1 MSAGDG
7 PPSSRSVPSSF
18 RVFEFLF
25 LISLFI
31 FPFFFGAVD
40 LWSFSAGAAVL
51 CGAFSIHWFKQGLR
65 EPGFL
70 RSGLDGWIM
79 VYVCFFLLSLR
90 FSKLPY
96 FSWVELFKLGVVLC
110 AYLATR
116 YLCRERLQIYRLSES
131 FVLLGGLLSA
141 IGLLQFVGGLPHYW
155 WSKAS
160 FLSSMYVNHNH
171 FAGLLVLI
179 LPIALGLVLA
189 ERDRSKKIL
198 LIFLTTLMGTAFV
211 FALSRGA
218 CVALG
223 VSLVWMMWALKRR
236 HLVSSAVL
244 PFLLFVVLIVG
255 VVVIFGTESI
265 EQRLANIQAMNE
277 QEELSLRYRWLTWLG
292 TIPMIS
298 RFLWFGS
305 GPGTFG
311 HLFLQFRPEGFS
323 MRPVYA
329 HNDFLH
335 LLAECG
341 IFSFLASAGLVTAF
355 FRMGWDVIRRDES
368 RLRIGV
374 GSGVMAGILG
384 LLVHALFDFNFHI
397 PANWLLSAVAAGLLF
412 SMDEDRFYDSRRLSR
427 ALKALVPLLL
437 AALFAGSF
445 YLGVSNYRFWEA
457 KNLVKAG
464 ERKGAFEAV
473 EKSLRLNPLDAEAYY
488 LRGFI
493 RLSDART
500 GGKEPSDE
508 TVRAV
513 VKDLDEAIR
522 LNPYEPA
529 YDLVKAQALAPRLAK
544 ESPSELVTL
553 FEKTI
558 AKDPNNEKLAFLVAR
573 EAFEGGRAVKVP
585 LLRKA
590 AGRLLE
596 ARRESLAGLVNFLE
610 TQDFW
615 RYHREYHLKLLGVD
629 PDKEKRSSPSDLWDR
644 TPSAQFDLNDFSN
657 TGSEPVSKDE
667 IFFRNGEISIKLEI
681 HNPLVRI
688 VLESKGSDSNNI
700 YPVLYVKIDGKVADE
715 YYVDSKTY
723 KNYYTD
729 LKLKPGPHLLS
740 LEYVN
745 DLKTGGLAGGDRN
758 VWIRRVSLLEA

>member
-25 LISLFI
+25 FISLFI

-51 CGAFSIHWFKQGLR
+51 CGAFSIYWFKRGLR

-70 RSGLDGWIM
+70 WSSLDGWIA
-79 VYVCFFLLSLR
+79 VYIFFFLLSLR
-90 FSKLPY
+90 LSKLPY
-96 FSWVELFKLGVVLC
+96 LSWVELFKLGIVLC
-110 AYLATR
+110 AYLAVR
-116 YLCRERLQIYRLSES
+116 YLCRKRQQIYRLSEI

-141 IGLLQFVGGLPHYW
+141 IGLLQFVGGLPRHW
-155 WSKAS
+155 WNKAD

-189 ERDRSKKIL
+189 ERNRSKKTL
-198 LIFLTTLMGTAFV
+198 LIFLTTLMGAAFV
-211 FALSRGA
+211 FTLSRGA

-223 VSLVWMMWALKRR
+223 LSLAWMMWALSRR
-236 HLVSSAVL
+236 HLVSSAIL
-244 PFLLFVVLIVG
+244 PFLLFVVLIIG

-265 EQRLANIQAMNE
+265 EERLANIRAMNE

-292 TIPMIS
+292 TIPMID

-329 HNDFLH
+329 HNDLLH

-341 IFSFLASAGLVTAF
+341 IFSFLAATGLTATF
-355 FRMGWDVIRRDES
+355 FRTGWRVICRDDS
-368 RLRIGV
+368 HLRVCV

-397 PANWLLSAVAAGLLF
+397 PANWLLSSVAAGLLF
-412 SMDEDRFYDSRRLSR
+412 SMDEDRFYGSRLSGM
-427 ALKALVPLLL
+427 LKVLISLSL

-464 ERKGAFEAV
+464 EKKGAFEAV
-473 EKSLRLNPLDAEAYY
+473 EKSLRLNPMDAEVHY

-500 GGKEPSDE
+500 DRKEPSDE
-508 TVRAV
+508 IVRAV
-513 VKDLDEAIR
+513 VKDMDEAIR

-529 YDLVKAQALAPRLAK
+529 YDLLKARALASRLAD
-544 ESPSELVTL
+544 ESPSELVSL
-553 FEKTI
+553 FERTL
-558 AKDPNNEKLAFLVAR
+558 AKDPKNEKLAFLVAR
-573 EAFEGGRAVKVP
+573 EAFEGGRAAKHP
-585 LLRKA
+585 SLREA
-590 AGRLLE
+590 VGRLLE
-596 ARRESLAGLVNFLE
+596 ARRESLAGLLDFLE
-610 TQDFW
+610 TGNFW
-615 RYHREYHLKLLGVD
+615 QYHREYYLKSMGVD
-629 PDKEKRSSPSDLWDR
+629 PDKDKRSSPPELWNQA
-644 TPSAQFDLNDFSN
+644 PSAQFDLSDFSN
-657 TGSEPVSKDE
+657 TGSEPVSKDDV
-667 IFFRNGEISIKLEI
+667 FFRNGELSVKLEI
-681 HNPLVRI
+681 HKPLVRI
-688 VLESKGSDSNNI
+688 MLESKGSVSNKI
-700 YPVLYVKIDGKVADE
+700 YPVVYVKIDGKAVDE

-729 LKLKPGPHLLS
+729 LKLKPGPHILS